1 MHVVLR
7 RGPEHI
13 CELAPP
19 KMQGGFVQWLLT
31 AARGEVPGLGMPEAV
46 PLLCRD
52 PTKSSPETP
61 AVPDQVARQL

>member
-1 MHVVLR
+1 MRAALR

-31 AARGEVPGLGMPEAV
+31 AVQGVVPDLGMPEAIP
-46 PLLCRD
+46 PLCGD
-52 PTKSSPETP
+52 PPKSSPERP
-61 AVPDQVARQL
+61 AVLDQVARQM